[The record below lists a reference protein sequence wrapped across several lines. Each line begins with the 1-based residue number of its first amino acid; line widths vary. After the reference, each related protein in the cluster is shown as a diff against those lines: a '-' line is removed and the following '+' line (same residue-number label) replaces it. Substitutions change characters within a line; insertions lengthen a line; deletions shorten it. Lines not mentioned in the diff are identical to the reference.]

1 MESFRVKVLNAI
13 APEGLALL
21 ADGFTVGS
29 EVEDPHAVLV
39 RSATVDTDAYPSL
52 VAVARAGA
60 GVNNITVDK
69 ATQRGICVFN
79 TPGANANAVAEL
91 LYTMLGLSAR
101 NLHLAVEFCRGLA
114 TLADEEINK
123 QVEARKGAFRGSEL
137 AGKTLG
143 VIGIGKIGVL
153 VANGGI
159 PRRMLVVGYDPFP
172 ALENIHDLSAEVIL
186 ARSLGEV
193 LRQADIL
200 TLHLPLNEKTR
211 GFVDAGLIAR
221 LPAGAV
227 LVNFARGPL
236 VDEEAVLA
244 ALDSGQL
251 SRYVTDFPSAALL
264 RHPAVLASPH
274 LGASTEE
281 SEEQCS
287 CMAAAALRDYLHFG
301 TITHSVNFPIAESI
315 PAKNVHTRFIM
326 INRDIPDM
334 IGFASHTIGDAG
346 INIAS
351 YLNESNGLIGYNI
364 IDLEQPLP
372 SSVLARIKAHP
383 GVLQTRTI
391 CFQDDQA

>member
-1 MESFRVKVLNAI
+1 MEIFRVKLLNAI
-13 APEGLALL
+13 ALEGLALL
-21 ADGFTVGS
+21 ADGFTVGPD
-29 EVEDPHAVLV
+29 VDDPHALLV

-52 VAVARAGA
+52 AAVARAGA

-79 TPGANANAVAEL
+79 NPGANANAVAEL
-91 LYTMLGLSAR
+91 VFTMLGLSAR
-101 NLHLAVEFCRGLA
+101 NLHLAVEFCRGLSA
-114 TLADEEINK
+114 LADEEISQ
-123 QVEARKGAFRGSEL
+123 QVEGRKAAFRGLEL

-159 PRRMLVVGYDPFP
+159 PRRMRVVGYDPFP
-172 ALENIHDLSAEVIL
+172 ALENIHALSAEVTL
-186 ARSLGEV
+186 ARSLDEV

-200 TLHLPLNEKTR
+200 TLHLPLNDKTR
-211 GFVDAGLIAR
+211 GFVDAELIAC

-236 VDEEAVLA
+236 VDEAAVLA
-244 ALDSGQL
+244 ALNRGQL

-281 SEEQCS
+281 SEEHCAT
-287 CMAAAALRDYLHFG
+287 MAAAALRDYLQYG

-315 PAKNVHTRFIM
+315 PAKNVHTRLIM

-351 YLNESNGLIGYNI
+351 YLNESNGVIGYNI

-372 SSVLARIKAHP
+372 LEVVARIEAHP
-383 GVLQTRTI
+383 GVLRTRTI
-391 CFQDDQA
+391 CFQG